1 MLTQLVKVSLQNQC
15 KRSFLARQTSLC
27 NVFRQSDRK
36 ASLEN
41 KSVDDENLDEPI
53 KYSTS
58 KAATWLAAETRN
70 PNLNRHPYESTILVI
85 SLSIFMIYFFI
96 LREENDL
103 DLILERPLSEIAP
116 GFNMSNTPTVNNP
129 RRT

>member
-1 MLTQLVKVSLQNQC
+1 MLTQLVKVSLLNQC

-27 NVFRQSDRK
+27 NVLLQSNRK
-36 ASLEN
+36 ASSEN
-41 KSVDDENLDEPI
+41 KTVDEENVDEPI

-70 PNLNRHPYESTILVI
+70 PNINRHPYESNIIFI

-96 LREENDL
+96 LREENDV
-103 DLILERPLSEIAP
+103 DLILERPLSEIIP
-116 GFNMSNTPTVNNP
+116 GIDTSNTPAVYPKT
-129 RRT
+129 T